1 MEVITIDMITGAIY
15 SLAGLSALVV
25 VLTQIFK
32 NWWNKSGKRWV
43 NHLLSFFSAIL
54 CNGAVLAIGLIWSVG
69 IYADFDVNSFMSW
82 LMIIGTTAGCGLVAN
97 GLWSYNFMKTFLEW
111 LKLMPKPETKTTNPE
126 ELETGDGC

>member
-32 NWWNKSGKRWV
+32 NWWNKSGKRWL

-54 CNGAVLAIGLIWSVG
+54 CNGAVLAIGLIQGVG
-69 IYADFDVNSFMSW
+69 IYAGFDVNSFMSW
-82 LMIIGTTAGCGLVAN
+82 LMWIGTTILLTGIGN

-111 LKLMPKPETKTTNPE
+111 LKLMPKPETKTTKPE

>member
-32 NWWNKSGKRWV
+32 DWWNKSGKRWL
-43 NHLLSFFSAIL
+43 NHLLSFITSIL
-54 CNGAVLAIGLIWSVG
+54 CNGAVLAIGLIWGVG
-69 IYADFDVNSFMSW
+69 LYANFDVHAFMPW
-82 LMIIGTTAGCGLVAN
+82 FMIIGTTAGCGLVAN

-111 LKLMPKPETKTTNPE
+111 LKLMPKPETKAK

>member
-43 NHLLSFFSAIL
+43 NHLLSFVSSIL
-54 CNGAVLAIGLIWSVG
+54 CNGAVLAIGLIWGVG
-69 IYADFDVNSFMSW
+69 MYADFDVNSFIPW
-82 LMIIGTTAGCGLVAN
+82 LMWTGTTVLLTGFSN
-97 GLWSYNFMKTFLEW
+97 GLWSYDFMKTFLEW
-111 LKLMPKPETKTTNPE
+111 LKLMPKPEIKSADPK

>member
-43 NHLLSFFSAIL
+43 NHLLSFFSSIL
-54 CNGAVLAIGLIWSVG
+54 CNGAVLAIGLIYGIG
-69 IYADFDVNSFMSW
+69 IYAGFDVNSFMPW
-82 LMIIGTTAGCGLVAN
+82 FMWAGTTILLTGVAN
-97 GLWSYNFMKTFLEW
+97 GLYSYDFMRTFLEW
-111 LKLMPKPETKTTNPE
+111 LRLIPLSNNNMKQNE
-126 ELETGDGC
+126 

>member
-1 MEVITIDMITGAIY
+1 MEVITLDMITGAIY

-54 CNGAVLAIGLIWSVG
+54 CNGAVLAIGLIWGVG
-69 IYADFDVNSFMSW
+69 MYADFDVNSFMSW
-82 LMIIGTTAGCGLVAN
+82 LMIIGTTAGCGLVGN

-111 LKLMPKPETKTTNPE
+111 LKLMPKPETKATKTE